1 MRSVREG
8 ALCALCLSVLCV
20 CVRLVVYFTCSNKM
34 ALQMAKMCIRGSEAK
49 KQWEARRECS
59 KNNGNHTQAHTH
71 WGIMLAIVSFL
82 FKSAPLLL
90 FSSCFAAEFTAEK
103 RWFASCFC
111 CCCCKQICP
120 DSIVF
125 TFCAN
130 MLFLFILNRL
140 SFVLNLF
147 SEENCKSDLD
157 PLRVV
162 GVGLLPYHCL
172 RVSAKLLNENIQK
185 AAVMSIFKVKK

>member
-1 MRSVREG
+1 MQQSSLLKNDDLQAASVAAAANKF
-8 ALCALCLSVLCV
+8 ALALLYSL
-20 CVRLVVYFTCSNKM
+20 F
-34 ALQMAKMCIRGSEAK
+34 ALI
-49 KQWEARRECS
+49 
-59 KNNGNHTQAHTH
+59 
-71 WGIMLAIVSFL
+71 
-82 FKSAPLLL
+82 
-90 FSSCFAAEFTAEK
+90 CF
-103 RWFASCFC
+103 
-111 CCCCKQICP
+111 
-120 DSIVF
+120 
-125 TFCAN
+125 
-130 MLFLFILNRL
+130 FLFILNRL